1 MQDDAVD
8 KRKILS
14 KEDSI
19 QGRLSTEHFIV
30 RGTIVCLELDLNQN
44 LVSKKG
50 ELNTRRDL

>member
-30 RGTIVCLELDLNQN
+30 RGTIVCLELDLNQD